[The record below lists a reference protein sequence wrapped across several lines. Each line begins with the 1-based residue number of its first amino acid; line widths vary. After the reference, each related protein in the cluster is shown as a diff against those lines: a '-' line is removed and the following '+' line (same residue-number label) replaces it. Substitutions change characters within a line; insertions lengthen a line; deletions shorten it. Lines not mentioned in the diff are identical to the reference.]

1 MSEDEYYAA
10 LHALG
15 LKRIPDAE
23 TELIELWRL
32 PSGLNYGVTK
42 ASELTPDERREALD
56 WHRAA
61 LEEKV
66 FGPH

>member
-15 LKRIPDAE
+15 LERIPDAE
-23 TELIELWRL
+23 TELTELWRAPL
-32 PSGLNYGVTK
+32 GPYGITK
-42 ASELTPDERREALD
+42 ASELTPDERSEAVA
-56 WHRAA
+56 WHRAVLKQVA
-61 LEEKV
+61 